1 MKFNHKVLMLA
12 AAVSLSFQASANYNH
27 QGRTYQVT
35 VTNITK
41 GINFTPLLAA
51 SHLKSFSLFSVG
63 SAASQNIINI
73 AEGGD
78 ISGLNQE
85 LANVDEV
92 YNTAATA
99 GLLMPGMSVELEVTA
114 SGRYRQLSLVAMALP
129 TNDTLVAML
138 GMTLPKKRNMP
149 VTYYMKAYDGG
160 SETNDELCA
169 NIPGPHC
176 AGVPFSPEDEGE
188 GYIYPSPG
196 IHGEADLSRA
206 TYNWHGPVAMVTI
219 VRK

>member
-1 MKFNHKVLMLA
+1 ML
-12 AAVSLSFQASANYNH
+12 
-27 QGRTYQVT
+27 
-35 VTNITK
+35 
-41 GINFTPLLAA
+41 
-51 SHLKSFSLFSVG
+51 
-63 SAASQNIINI
+63 
-73 AEGGD
+73 
-78 ISGLNQE
+78 
-85 LANVDEV
+85 
-92 YNTAATA
+92 
-99 GLLMPGMSVELEVTA
+99 
-114 SGRYRQLSLVAMALP
+114 LP
-129 TNDTLVAML
+129 TNDTIVAL
-138 GMTLPKKRNMP
+138 RSKALPWYRHGKM
-149 VTYYMKAYDGG
+149 TYYMKAYDGG